1 MHAILTPNVDLQKR
15 RKDLLACV
23 MFARAL
29 IKGLKFSFSEV
40 DS

>member
-15 RKDLLACV
+15 RKDLPGCV
-23 MFARAL
+23 MFSRAF
-29 IKGLKFSFSEV
+29 IKGLKFSFAEL

>member
-15 RKDLLACV
+15 GKDLQGCV
-23 MFARAL
+23 MFARAFV
-29 IKGLKFSFSEV
+29 KGLKALFAEV

>member
-15 RKDLLACV
+15 RKDLQGCV
-23 MFARAL
+23 MFARAS
-29 IKGLKFSFSEV
+29 IKGLKFSFVEA